1 MSLPDAADALG
12 AFVDGPRLVARGA
25 PSGRLAGVKFA
36 VKDLIDVAG
45 LRTGAGNPGFL
56 ARSVPA
62 PAHAPAVAALLADG
76 AQLWGKTVTDELAFS
91 LSGTNVHYGTP
102 RNVAAPG
109 RIPGGSSSGSAA
121 AVAAGVVEVALGT
134 DTGGSVRVPASY
146 CGIYGL
152 RPSHGRVSVSGV
164 VPLAPRFDVV
174 GVLAARPQVLDASA
188 RALLAHAPGSGTGAD
203 AGERRSVASLRR
215 IVLPRDLWA
224 LADSETVASLSRR
237 VARLASDLGGLEVV
251 EVDLAGEGGIELWG
265 QAFRVLQLS
274 EAWKSH
280 GAFVEREHP
289 CFGPGVADRF
299 AAAACV
305 SEADVAEAEPVAA
318 RARERVGDVLGQDAI
333 CCQSVAMGP
342 APGATP
348 DGSAKAEL
356 RSRTLWLGAP
366 AALAGAPVLVLPGAR
381 ASGLPVGLGVV
392 GKPCDDEILLDVL
405 RGVGA

>member
-1 MSLPDAADALG
+1 M
-12 AFVDGPRLVARGA
+12 
-25 PSGRLAGVKFA
+25 
-36 VKDLIDVAG
+36 
-45 LRTGAGNPGFL
+45 
-56 ARSVPA
+56 
-62 PAHAPAVAALLADG
+62 
-76 AQLWGKTVTDELAFS
+76 TDELAFS

-174 GVLAARPQVLDASA
+174 GVLASRPLVLDASA
-188 RALLAHAPGSGTGAD
+188 QALLAHAPGPGTGAN

-224 LADSETVASLSRR
+224 LADSETVACLSRR
-237 VARLASDLGGLEVV
+237 AARLASDLGGLEVV
-251 EVDLAGEGGIELWG
+251 EVDLARKGGIELWG

-280 GAFVEREHP
+280 GEFVEREHP

-299 AAAACV
+299 AAAARV
-305 SEADVAEAEPVAA
+305 SEADVAGAELVAA
-318 RARERVGDVLGQDAI
+318 QARERVGEVLGRDAV
-333 CCQSVAMGP
+333 CCQPVATGP
-342 APGATP
+342 APGAML
-348 DGSAKAEL
+348 DGPAKAEL

-366 AALAGAPVLVLPGAR
+366 AGLAGAPVLVLPGAR

-392 GKPCDDEILLDVL
+392 GNPFDDEILLDVL
-405 RGVGA
+405 RVVGA